1 MLKVRWRLEVKLG
14 GESQESEREITRE
27 RKNGREFE
35 FLLFYL
41 NLMSLFKLYL
51 CSVGLIKTPN
61 LHNSLNSSKIN

>member
-35 FLLFYL
+35 FLLF
-41 NLMSLFKLYL
+41 
-51 CSVGLIKTPN
+51 
-61 LHNSLNSSKIN
+61 